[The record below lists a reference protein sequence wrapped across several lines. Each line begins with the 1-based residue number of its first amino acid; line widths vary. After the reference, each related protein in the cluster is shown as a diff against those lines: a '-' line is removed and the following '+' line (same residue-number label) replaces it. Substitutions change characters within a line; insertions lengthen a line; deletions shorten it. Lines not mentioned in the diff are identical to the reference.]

1 MIIMDG
7 EYHKKQDYSKFR
19 PNGYPVRH
27 RRKVPF
33 EPSLS
38 LDIRYRII
46 IRRIRELD
54 RELDGFILSSS
65 DYLDLISE
73 AFSDNIHWT
82 TRIEGNDLSLD
93 EVRRL
98 TTRFTNGEPIE
109 TRNGPV
115 QEIVNHLY
123 SLFAK
128 KEFGLPWNISNLENT
143 HRTLMDGVREG
154 IVPGKIRDFDVS
166 VIEHD
171 GTEYFIAC
179 PSAGIRAELE
189 SLLDWLNTSPYDE
202 LITAIIFFHEFES
215 IHPFGDGNG
224 RTGRTLFQILLQEL
238 GLKKC
243 KLCKFEKEMLSD
255 SSTYYDLMAYTD
267 STGIYS
273 QLVMYVAES
282 LLEAYEKAV
291 DTFGARDLLK
301 GMDENSRLI
310 VQRAKNTKS
319 FTFNDAVRWIPG
331 LGVQSL
337 RLYLAKLTEMGILEK
352 RGRTKGLRYS
362 FKDPLRELRYSLNA
376 KESDTE
382 IIDRTDVVSKSH

>member
-1 MIIMDG
+1 
-7 EYHKKQDYSKFR
+7 
-19 PNGYPVRH
+19 
-27 RRKVPF
+27 
-33 EPSLS
+33 
-38 LDIRYRII
+38 
-46 IRRIRELD
+46 
-54 RELDGFILSSS
+54 
-65 DYLDLISE
+65 
-73 AFSDNIHWT
+73 
-82 TRIEGNDLSLD
+82 
-93 EVRRL
+93 
-98 TTRFTNGEPIE
+98 
-109 TRNGPV
+109 
-115 QEIVNHLY
+115 
-123 SLFAK
+123 
-128 KEFGLPWNISNLENT
+128 
-143 HRTLMDGVREG
+143 MDGVREG

-166 VIEHD
+166 AIGHD

-202 LITAIIFFHEFES
+202 LITATIFFHEFES
-215 IHPFGDGNG
+215 IHPFEDGNG
-224 RTGRTLFQILLQEL
+224 RTGRTLFRILLQEL
-238 GLKKC
+238 GLKNC

-319 FTFNDAVRWIPG
+319 FTFNDAIRWIPG

-337 RLYLAKLTEMGILEK
+337 RLYLDKLTEMGILEK

-362 FKDPLRELRYSLNA
+362 
-376 KESDTE
+376 
-382 IIDRTDVVSKSH
+382 DRKSVV

>member
-7 EYHKKQDYSKFR
+7 EYHKKQDYSRFR
-19 PNGYPVRH
+19 PIGYPVRH

-38 LDIRYRII
+38 LDIRYRGI

-54 RELDGFILSSS
+54 RELDGFVLSAT

-73 AFSDNIHWT
+73 TFSDNIHWT

-98 TTRFTNGEPIE
+98 TTRFTSRERIE
-109 TRNGPV
+109 TRNGPS
-115 QEIVNHLY
+115 QEILNHLY

-143 HRTLMDGVREG
+143 HRMLMEGVHDD
-154 IVPGKIRDFDVS
+154 IVPGKIRDSDVS
-166 VIEHD
+166 VIGHD

-179 PSAGIRAELE
+179 PPAGIKAELE

-202 LITAIIFFHEFES
+202 LITATVFFHEFES
-215 IHPFGDGNG
+215 IHPFRDGNG
-224 RTGRTLFQILLQEL
+224 STGRTLFQILLQEL
-238 GLKKC
+238 GLKNC

-255 SSTYYDLMAYTD
+255 SSTYYNLMAYTD
-267 STGIYS
+267 SAGIYS

-291 DTFGARDLLK
+291 DTFGTRDLLK

-310 VQRAKNTKS
+310 VQRARNTKS
-319 FTFNDAVRWIPG
+319 FTFNDAVQWIPG

-337 RLYLAKLTEMGILEK
+337 RMYLDRLTEMGILEK

-362 FKDPLRELRYSLNA
+362 FNDPLRELRYSLSA
-376 KESDTE
+376 KESGTE
-382 IIDRTDVVSKSH
+382 MIDRSDRL